1 MASTNSQHQQDLSTY
16 PWRLRRLIIFATLGV
31 CFAGI
36 AYLTL
41 KGADTRLNE
50 TLALGYFALAGSTI
64 GSYVFGAVWH
74 DTSLMKQTPARRRRM
89 DPRETEAGDEDGE

>member
-1 MASTNSQHQQDLSTY
+1 MSAQQHKDDLSTY
-16 PWRLRRLIIFATLGV
+16 PWRFRRLIIFATLGM

-41 KGADTRLNE
+41 YGADTRLNE
-50 TLALGYFALAGSTI
+50 TLALGYFALAGGTI
-64 GSYVFGAVWH
+64 GSYVFGATWH
-74 DTSLMKQTPARRRRM
+74 DTSLMKQPASRRRRI